1 MPLCPMCH
9 DRARG
14 SRIHHPLCIPCE
26 RFRGHEKKNHN
37 TLVPDGA
44 GVKLARPSQGLSQV
58 VLGTETCEGVARGTL
73 ELTVPR
79 ALYCLALR
87 VKGDKASAR
96 AKAAEVLLSSRGRG
110 PATLEAACNEL
121 AQAPNRWPGPD
132 AFFARHLLANLMP
145 IDPQGLPDPGVVGR
159 GGRQTLGVAVLQA
172 IRGVGARLE
181 VNPVKGRKEVVRA
194 FGGSPIVISDRA
206 TATSADCV
214 FVVVHMTRDRTY
226 LPWGMGSPS
235 HLAQAVLWAKLYDK
249 PNVTLVYLWRD
260 RYLQREYALAD
271 PGLGAAW
278 DYIRYALFCFAAGE
292 LCAAV
297 R

>member
-1 MPLCPMCH
+1 MCH

-14 SRIHHPLCIPCE
+14 SRTHRPPCIPCK
-26 RFRGHEKKNHN
+26 RLWGHEKKNHN

-44 GVKLARPSQGLSQV
+44 GVRLARPSQGLPQA
-58 VLGTETCEGVARGTL
+58 VLGAETCEGVARGTL

-96 AKAAEVLLSSRGRG
+96 AKAAEVLLSLRGSG
-110 PATLEAACNEL
+110 PATLKAAYEEL

-132 AFFARHLLANLMP
+132 AFFAGHLLNNLMP
-145 IDPQGLPDPGVVGR
+145 IDPQRLPGPDVAGR
-159 GGRQTLGVAVLQA
+159 GGRQTLGVAVLKG
-172 IRGVGARLE
+172 IGVGGAG
-181 VNPVKGRKEVVRA
+181 VVFNPAKGRKEVVRA
-194 FGGSPIVISDRA
+194 FGGSPIAIADRA
-206 TATSADCV
+206 TATSADRV
-214 FVVVHMTRDRTY
+214 FVVVHMTRGTTY
-226 LPWGMGSPS
+226 VPWGTGSPS

-249 PNVTLVYLWRD
+249 ANVTLVYLWRN
-260 RYLQREYALAD
+260 RYLQRDYALAD

-278 DYIRYALFCFAAGE
+278 DYIRSVLFCFAAGE